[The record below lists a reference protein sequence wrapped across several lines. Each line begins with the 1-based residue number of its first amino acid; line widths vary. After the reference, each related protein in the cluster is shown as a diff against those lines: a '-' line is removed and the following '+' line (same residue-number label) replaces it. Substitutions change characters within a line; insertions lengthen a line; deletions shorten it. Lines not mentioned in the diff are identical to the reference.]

1 MLPNHCYLLL
11 YVVTLD
17 ISSFVSSI
25 PGPLRAAWPTIIPEL
40 LAFVT
45 LFGCTVVFSHPA
57 IYAPLFT
64 RLEFIYDAVALA
76 LYRVMLG

>member
-1 MLPNHCYLLL
+1 MLPNYCYLLR
-11 YVVTLD
+11 YIVALD
-17 ISSFVSSI
+17 IPSFVSSI
-25 PGPLRAAWPTIIPEL
+25 PGPLHAAWPTIIPEL

-57 IYAPLFT
+57 TYAPLFT
-64 RLEFIYDAVALA
+64 QLEFIYDAATLA